1 MHGGRCEQRGA
12 PGKEWCG
19 PWEVSL
25 SSRGWQSREPS
36 ITRVSTHLPQLSLP
50 GWVHRAVALPAKD
63 IRTGEPSAKYAR
75 AAPTHH
81 GSPAFSF
88 VEYGAR
94 EGEALYGQLSLLMRA
109 RRSTDQHGAPLHA
122 VAYIKPWKAVG
133 VDQLT
138 GCVKLEE
145 LGNPDACVV
154 IPIANLRRVVHVV
167 QSFDREGVWLLNK
180 WADGLRKGGV

>member
-1 MHGGRCEQRGA
+1 MATTARTLLQQYSVAVGGSLGA
-12 PGKEWCG
+12 Y
-19 PWEVSL
+19 
-25 SSRGWQSREPS
+25 SSVMRRAGYKSDETQ
-36 ITRVSTHLPQLSLP
+36 
-50 GWVHRAVALPAKD
+50 VHRAVALPAKD

-180 WADGLRKGGV
+180 WAEWPA